1 MEIAAISPDKHTDTS
16 NPSSRMAVSF
26 PRKAVAC
33 LSLLLIASAWTSA
46 AHADCRNYG
55 AESYPQQ
62 VSIKNFPASFTLKK
76 ANIGEI
82 IATHTEYFYSET
94 GSAPYWNCGPDDWY
108 RMTPPKITLLA
119 SHLPQVYETGIPGV
133 GIRIKFSTR
142 INPRYY
148 NLPPPINQ
156 SISQGGG
163 GSLYPPQFVTIDFIR
178 TAMGVGK
185 GDFTFSYET
194 EFSVQTKFP
203 TAGSWHKIVG
213 TSLRT
218 TLKQDVY
225 FTSCHTPRTV
235 TDVNMGRAVVAEIK
249 LGQAKEHAFSL
260 DVQCEGMNPAT
271 KPPVKVYFEGNAVRD
286 GLLNLDGGG
295 AANVAK
301 GVGIA
306 VTNDKGK
313 DVPFTKGGALPLTWQ
328 SSGTNLERY
337 RFSGKARYVAT
348 TGEMTAGKADAT
360 LTYVLQYE

>member
-1 MEIAAISPDKHTDTS
+1 
-16 NPSSRMAVSF
+16 MATSF
-26 PRKAVAC
+26 PGKAAAC
-33 LSLLLIASAWTSA
+33 LSLLLIGSAWTGA
-46 AHADCRNYG
+46 AFALCKFPVNGMTY
-55 AESYPQQ
+55 
-62 VSIKNFPASFTLKK
+62 PASTPINSLPTTIKLDHVAIGQPMALPITVPLALTITPAPSWAWCGNDGEYGLTAPVTTL
-76 ANIGEI
+76 
-82 IATHTEYFYSET
+82 
-94 GSAPYWNCGPDDWY
+94 
-108 RMTPPKITLLA
+108 
-119 SHLPQVYETGIPGV
+119 HLSSIPGVYETGIPGV
-133 GIRIKFSTR
+133 GIRIKLIGNGNNHVHWTSGAPFTKST
-142 INPRYY
+142 PA
-148 NLPPPINQ
+148 
-156 SISQGGG
+156 QGTE
-163 GSLYPPQFVTIDFIR
+163 LYAPTKAVFEFVR

-185 GDFTFSYET
+185 GSFSFDYET
-194 EFSVQTKFP
+194 QFFIDTNYTTPKRP
-203 TAGSWHKIVG
+203 HYRIVG

-218 TLKQDVY
+218 SLEQDTY

-306 VTNDKGK
+306 VTSDKGM